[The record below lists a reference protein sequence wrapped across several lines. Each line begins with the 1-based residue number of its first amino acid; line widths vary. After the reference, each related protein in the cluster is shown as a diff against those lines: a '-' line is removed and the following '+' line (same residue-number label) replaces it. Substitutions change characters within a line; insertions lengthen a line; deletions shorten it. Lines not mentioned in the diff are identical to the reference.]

1 MRRLLPLALVC
12 LILGACGTATGG
24 SVSGES
30 ATAPGSA
37 PATPRADQRPPS
49 QRPESPGPDSP
60 GGTAAGDTVPEALQF
75 RAETLGGRAFEGADL
90 AGQPAVL
97 WFWAP
102 WCPTCR
108 AQAPGVNAL
117 AQAHA
122 GEVSVVGVG
131 GLDDTAAM
139 QDFATGVDDVVT
151 LIADDEGA
159 VWRRFRVTEQ
169 SSYVVL
175 DARGDTV
182 ASGYLDDA
190 ELRALVDDLAG

>member
-1 MRRLLPLALVC
+1 MRRLLPLALLC
-12 LILGACGTATGG
+12 LILSACGTATGG
-24 SVSGES
+24 SSVSGES
-30 ATAPGSA
+30 ATASGSA
-37 PATPRADQRPPS
+37 PATPRADQRPHS
-49 QRPESPGPDSP
+49 QRPDSP
-60 GGTAAGDTVPEALQF
+60 GGDAAGDTVPQALQF
-75 RAETLGGRAFEGADL
+75 RAETLDGRAFEGADL

-117 AQAHA
+117 ARAHA

-139 QDFATGVDDVVT
+139 QGFATGVDDDVT
-151 LIADDEGA
+151 LLADEEGA
-159 VWRRFRVTEQ
+159 VWRRFGVTEQ